1 MKQNLHVFMTEEQNE
16 DVVATKKV
24 KEMKPKGNWNDFGL
38 KPTRA
43 FIWSSLALP
52 WHRFIVLLY

>member
-1 MKQNLHVFMTEEQNE
+1 MTVEQNE